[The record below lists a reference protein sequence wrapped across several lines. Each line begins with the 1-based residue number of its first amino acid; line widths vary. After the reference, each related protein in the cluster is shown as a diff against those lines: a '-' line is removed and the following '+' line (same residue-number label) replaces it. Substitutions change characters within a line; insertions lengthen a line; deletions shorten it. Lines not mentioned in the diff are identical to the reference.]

1 MSDEL
6 PVVYGPPPKN
16 VENLT
21 DDANAPE
28 EKDAVRVVDNQA

>member
-6 PVVYGPPPKN
+6 PVVYGPPPQN

-21 DDANAPE
+21 DDADAPA
-28 EKDAVRVVDNQA
+28 EKDAVRVVGKQA